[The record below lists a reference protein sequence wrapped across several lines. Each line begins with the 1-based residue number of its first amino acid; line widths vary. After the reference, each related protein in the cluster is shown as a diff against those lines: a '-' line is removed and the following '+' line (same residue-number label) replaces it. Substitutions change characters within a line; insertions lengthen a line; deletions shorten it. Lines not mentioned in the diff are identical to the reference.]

1 MSVNV
6 TEQSFN
12 SAVADG
18 LVLVD
23 FWAAWCGPC
32 KMLSPTLDRI
42 EDELDGRLT
51 VAKVNVDE
59 ESGLARDYRVMSI
72 PTMVLFKDGEPVKTI
87 VGIKPQ
93 KQLMDELSDF
103 L

>member
-1 MSVNV
+1 MSVNA
-6 TEQSFN
+6 TEQNF
-12 SAVADG
+12 VGTVGEG

-32 KMLSPTLDRI
+32 KMLTPTLDRL
-42 EDELDGRLT
+42 EDELEGRLT

-59 ESGLARDYRVMSI
+59 ESELAREFRVMSI
-72 PTMVLFKDGEPVKTI
+72 PTMVLFNDGQPVKTI
-87 VGIKPQ
+87 VGVKTQ
-93 KQLMDELSDF
+93 KVLKQELEDY